1 MKVPELAEGLNA
13 VLKLDGGD
21 CIESV
26 TFVNPSLPK
35 AFGKS
40 ITSDIVALDQ
50 RKDRIVLEV
59 QHVDENS
66 FNARLVLYAAKHTVA
81 SRIKGE
87 DYKLC
92 NLNVISLQM
101 FDGFPNSLNY
111 RHSIQF
117 KNQENEVFYDKETIT
132 LVEIPKFVKGKY
144 EKDNSRLAQWLRV
157 FDGINNECPVD
168 VPDGT
173 QYALLQEKAKLCIF
187 TEEFLVSEAMKMSDH
202 NYELYVEK
210 KHARAEG
217 LAEGRA
223 EGREQ
228 ERVENKNDTE
238 VVLRE
243 MGISEKQIAEMQ
255 ARLEEI
261 RQKRLAQK

>member
-1 MKVPELAEGLNA
+1 MKVPEFAEGLNA

-26 TFVNPSLPK
+26 TFVNPSLPE

-59 QHVDENS
+59 QHVDDNS

-111 RHSIQF
+111 RHSIHF

-132 LVEIPKFVKGKY
+132 LVEIPKFVKG
-144 EKDNSRLAQWLRV
+144 
-157 FDGINNECPVD
+157 
-168 VPDGT
+168 
-173 QYALLQEKAKLCIF
+173 
-187 TEEFLVSEAMKMSDH
+187 
-202 NYELYVEK
+202 
-210 KHARAEG
+210 
-217 LAEGRA
+217 
-223 EGREQ
+223 
-228 ERVENKNDTE
+228 
-238 VVLRE
+238 
-243 MGISEKQIAEMQ
+243 
-255 ARLEEI
+255 
-261 RQKRLAQK
+261 